1 MKCFS
6 NSYPLKCFHLISSL
20 FFDMKWIINI
30 SKSKF
35 LFHTLLDSTAFL
47 MCLCSF
53 FHISEIL
60 WVGGSTPLIISE
72 LSLDAEAVVAG
83 YFYPK
88 DSQGLQNLSQV
99 ELRINDI

>member
-1 MKCFS
+1 ME
-6 NSYPLKCFHLISSL
+6 
-20 FFDMKWIINI
+20 WIANI

-35 LFHTLLDSTAFL
+35 LFHTLMDITAFL

-60 WVGGSTPLIISE
+60 WVGGSTPFTISE
-72 LSLDAEAVVAG
+72 LSLEAEAVVAG